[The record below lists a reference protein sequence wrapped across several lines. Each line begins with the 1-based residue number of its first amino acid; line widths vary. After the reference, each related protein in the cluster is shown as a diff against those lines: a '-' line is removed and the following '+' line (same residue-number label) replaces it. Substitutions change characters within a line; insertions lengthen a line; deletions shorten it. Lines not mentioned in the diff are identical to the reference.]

1 MNILRVSFSRWLL
14 TGAGLLAAGVSAVM
28 SAAGTAPVSVYPV
41 RVDGFT
47 QSLDGIWS
55 FKYLEG
61 QEAGDDA
68 GFVAPTFDV
77 SAWNSIRVPGNW
89 ELQGFAEPKYA
100 LELKSGLGL
109 YRRSFQ
115 VPSSWRER
123 AVYLRF
129 EGVAYGFEVWVNGVH
144 VGSSNAGAY
153 APHTFDITR
162 ALKPDADAENILAVK
177 VTTVPQG
184 YEFDV
189 NDDWALSG
197 IYREVTLF
205 ALPQTHVRD
214 IATHTALSPTGDAQ
228 LHVAVKTNNGD
239 ARVHARL
246 LDPRGAHVAEF
257 DLPSD
262 AKGRH
267 ATSVKIADP
276 HLWTAETPS
285 LYRLQLTVSAR
296 GETLQTIEERI
307 GLREV
312 SIVDGVLLLNG
323 RPIKLRGVNRHDLS
337 PDTGRAVTE
346 EQMRRD
352 LELMKRGNINFVR
365 TSHYPSHPR
374 FIELCDEL
382 GFYVMCEVSIGK
394 GEEHL
399 EKPEYRDTVLAR
411 VEPTVT
417 RDRNRASVIIWS
429 IGNENPVTEIEM
441 EAGRLA
447 KQLDPSRPIC
457 IPKIGSYFAKNY
469 DRIPEF
475 VDIFSPHYP
484 VNATVLDYTTK
495 LRRPTIFTEY
505 AHALGLATDRVQ
517 GQWEIIQSHPHF
529 VGAAVWHFMDQ
540 GILRRSAE
548 PVDRSQPTMYAW
560 IDRHHYYDTNGND
573 GADGIVYADRTPQ
586 TDFWLV
592 RKVYA
597 PVQIE
602 ERSAAVEP
610 GRREIAVTVENRHDF
625 RGLTGMKLVWS
636 LTRNGRELERGA
648 LPLSAA
654 AREKERVAIG
664 VNIPSDAADDVLLL
678 ELRCLDEDGRQIN
691 ERTLMLEQPRA
702 NIAAWTTQLPTSA
715 LRVDETTDAITIAHK
730 RWTLAVKRTSGE
742 LAIRDRAGRVLVA
755 GIYPHAGRQPTM
767 SEVNTGKKAGLWL
780 ASTLTQIESPTLT
793 VSHEGDVA
801 LLSVKGRYPR
811 PGATE
816 QAFVGGYEAAIAA
829 NGVITLRYDFTIEH
843 AKGLFSEAGLSVA
856 LPASATEFRWFGQG
870 PYAGY
875 PGKDR
880 LTEIGLYHL
889 TRDDLHFQ
897 GNRRETQL
905 ALLTSP
911 GGAGVALVTP
921 SADVAVERA
930 GAQTLL
936 SHNAVI
942 AGLGNKFTPPETT
955 IDAATLPRI
964 TGAFSLVPLDDVWPA
979 ALVRIFGEPAA
990 ATQVF
995 SPFYH
1000 SYDQ

>member
-1 MNILRVSFSRWLL
+1 M
-14 TGAGLLAAGVSAVM
+14 
-28 SAAGTAPVSVYPV
+28 
-41 RVDGFT
+41 
-47 QSLDGIWS
+47 WS

-61 QEAGDDA
+61 QDAGDDA
-68 GFVAPTFDV
+68 GFVAPAFDV
-77 SAWNSIRVPGNW
+77 SAWKSIRVPGNW

-100 LELKSGLGL
+100 LDLKSGLGL

-115 VPSSWRER
+115 VPQNWRDR
-123 AVYLRF
+123 VVYLRF
-129 EGVAYGFEVWVNGVH
+129 EGVAYGFDVFVNGVL
-144 VGSSNAGAY
+144 VGTSNSGAY
-153 APHTFDITR
+153 TPHSFDITS
-162 ALKPDADAENILAVK
+162 ALKTDANAENILAVK

-214 IATHTALSPTGDAQ
+214 LATHTILSPAGEAQ
-228 LHVAVKTNNGD
+228 LHVAVKTNNAD

-246 LDPRGAHVAEF
+246 LDPQGASVAEF
-257 DLPSD
+257 DLPRG
-262 AKGRH
+262 AEGRH
-267 ATSVKIADP
+267 ATSVKIASP
-276 HLWTAETPS
+276 LLWTAETPS
-285 LYRLQLTVSAR
+285 LYRLQLTLSSR

-307 GLREV
+307 GLREI

-323 RPIKLRGVNRHDLS
+323 RPIKLRGVNRHDLN
-337 PDTGRAVTE
+337 PETGRAVTE

-352 LELMKRGNINFVR
+352 LEVMKRGNINFVR

-399 EKPEYRDTVLAR
+399 EKPDYRDTVLAR
-411 VEPTVT
+411 VEPTIT
-417 RDRNRASVIIWS
+417 RDKNRASVIIWS

-484 VNATVLDYTTK
+484 VNATLLDYTTK

-505 AHALGLATDRVQ
+505 AHALGLATDRIQ
-517 GQWEIIQSHPHF
+517 AQWEIMQAHPHF
-529 VGAAVWHFMDQ
+529 AGGAIWHFMDQ

-560 IDRHHYYDTNGND
+560 LDRHHYYDTNGND

-602 ERSAAVEP
+602 ERSATVEP

-625 RGLTGMKLVWS
+625 RALTGMKLVWS
-636 LTRNGRELERGA
+636 LTRNGREIESGVR
-648 LPLSAA
+648 PLQAA
-654 AREKERVAIG
+654 SREKERVLIG
-664 VNIPSDAADDVLLL
+664 VNIPADATDDVLLL
-678 ELRCLDEDGRQIN
+678 ALRCLDENGFQIN
-691 ERTLMLEQPRA
+691 ERTVKLEQPRA
-702 NIAAWTTQLPTSA
+702 NIAAWTTQLPTSVV
-715 LRVDETTDAITIAHK
+715 RVEEIADGITIAHE
-730 RWTLAVKRTSGE
+730 RWTLSVKRASGE
-742 LAIRDRAGRVLVA
+742 LTIRDRAGRVLVE
-755 GIYPHAGRQPTM
+755 GIYPHAGRHPTM

-780 ASTLTQIESPTLT
+780 TSTLTQIETP
-793 VSHEGDVA
+793 VVAIVREGDVA
-801 LLSVKGRYPR
+801 RLSVKGRYPR
-811 PGATE
+811 PDAPE
-816 QAFVGGYEAAIAA
+816 QAFVGGYDTEIAA
-829 NGVITLRYDFTIEH
+829 NGVITLRYDFALEN
-843 AKGLFSEAGLSVA
+843 AKGLFSEAGLSVV
-856 LPASATEFRWFGQG
+856 LPASATELRWFGQG

-875 PGKDR
+875 PGKDL

-889 TRDDLHFQ
+889 TREDLHFQ
-897 GNRRETQL
+897 GNRRETRL

-911 GGAGVALVTP
+911 GGAGVALVTD

-930 GAQTLL
+930 GAQMLL

-942 AGLGNKFTPPETT
+942 AGPGNKFTPPETT
-955 IDAATLPRI
+955 IDATTLKRI
-964 TGAFSLVPLDDVWPA
+964 SGAFSLVPLDNRWPA
-979 ALVRIFGEPAA
+979 ALVRYFGEPAA
-990 ATQVF
+990 ATNVF
-995 SPFYH
+995 APYYH